1 MHDLLL
7 ALSFIAVLVT
17 PALVAMHISIKTLGW
32 ERRVPLRVARLS
44 QRRTPPGM
52 GGFLPY

>member
-17 PALVAMHISIKTLGW
+17 PALVAMHISIKRIGW
-32 ERRVPLRVARLS
+32 
-44 QRRTPPGM
+44 
-52 GGFLPY
+52 